1 MRRSSKSLA
10 RRYNGAGVYWRGGF
24 AVHTPV
30 GYAHEKQGFRAAA
43 PVVPAQDTFLPIP
56 IHDPHQTPGT
66 LKRLPLRKA
75 AALFIVAVC
84 LCLSGL
90 LYLQLEQTRRQD
102 LATAQ
107 MASTNLTRA
116 MAQQAEDTFLAAD
129 LVLTSLVD
137 WVEDDGYGA
146 AQRPRLQKTFAR
158 RVQQLEQLHGMF
170 LFDREGQW
178 VITSFTDLPRGNGV
192 ADREYFKFHQ
202 QNVSTVAHI
211 GPAIRSRENGEWII
225 PISKRINDRAG
236 NFQGV
241 LMAGIKMAYFDRFF
255 KSFSLDDNG
264 IMFLGL
270 KDGTLLARRPFDEGL
285 IGSSLAQGR
294 IYQKLLPDAPAGTAM
309 IKSVVD
315 GVVRLYGY
323 RQLGSYPLVV
333 AAASSRDT
341 ILKGW
346 YERAFQSSVIVAL
359 VILGVGLFGW
369 VFIHQVRDGERIEK
383 NLRKA
388 QRALEQIATHDSL
401 TGLANRRLFERSL
414 EVEFARGARQSSPVG
429 LIMLDI
435 DFFKRY
441 NDAYGHVAGDHCLTQ
456 VAQVLKN
463 CCQRKADLA
472 VRYGGEE
479 FAVLLPD
486 TDINGVLAIAGQI
499 RRSVMDK
506 RITHSGS
513 PTGYLTVSLGC
524 YSFIPSGNDSLEVF
538 IQRADAA
545 LYQAKN
551 AGRNRAA
558 VLSLDAGFAE
568 LIRSDR

>member
-1 MRRSSKSLA
+1 
-10 RRYNGAGVYWRGGF
+10 
-24 AVHTPV
+24 V
-30 GYAHEKQGFRAAA
+30 GYAHKHKGFAAGA
-43 PVVPAQDTFLPIP
+43 LVVPAQDLLLPIP
-56 IHDPHQTPGT
+56 IHDPHQAPGGT

-75 AALFIVAVC
+75 AVLFIVAVG

-90 LYLQLEQTRRQD
+90 LYLQLEQSRRQD
-102 LATAQ
+102 LAVAK
-107 MASTNLTRA
+107 MASSNLTRA

-129 LVLTSLVD
+129 LVMTSLVD
-137 WVEDDGYGA
+137 WIQDDGYGA
-146 AQRPRLQKTFAR
+146 AQKPRLQKTFAR
-158 RVQQLEQLHGMF
+158 RVQQLDQLHGIF
-170 LFDREGQW
+170 LFDTQGQW
-178 VITSFTDLPRGNGV
+178 VITSFADLPRGNGV

-202 QNVSTVAHI
+202 QNASTLAHI

-225 PISKRINDRAG
+225 PISKRVNDHAG

-241 LMAGIKMAYFDRFF
+241 LLAGIKMSYFDRFF
-255 KSFSLDDNG
+255 ESFSLDDQG

-270 KDGTLLARRPFDEGL
+270 SDGTLLARRPFDENL
-285 IGSSLAQGR
+285 IGTSLAQGR
-294 IYQKLLPDAPAGTAM
+294 IYRTLLPEAAAGTAM
-309 IKSVVD
+309 INSVVD

-323 RQLGSYPLVV
+323 RRLSAYPLVV
-333 AAASSRDT
+333 SAATSRDT
-341 ILKGW
+341 ILEGW
-346 YERAFQSSVIVAL
+346 YARAFQSSVIVAL

-388 QRALEQIATHDSL
+388 QRTLEQIATHDSL

-414 EVEFARGARQSSPVG
+414 EVEFARGARQVSPVS

-456 VAQVLKN
+456 VAQVLQT
-463 CCQRKADLA
+463 CCQRKSDLA

-486 TDINGVLAIAGQI
+486 TDINGALAIAGQI
-499 RRSVMDK
+499 RRSVIDK
-506 RITHSGS
+506 HIIHSGS

-558 VLSLDAGFAE
+558 VLSLDSGLAE
-568 LIRSDR
+568 LMRSDR

>member
-1 MRRSSKSLA
+1 ML
-10 RRYNGAGVYWRGGF
+10 
-24 AVHTPV
+24 
-30 GYAHEKQGFRAAA
+30 
-43 PVVPAQDTFLPIP
+43 LPIP
-56 IHDPHQTPGT
+56 IHDPHQAPGGT

-75 AALFIVAVC
+75 AALFIVGVC
-84 LCLSGL
+84 LCLFGL
-90 LYLQLEQTRRQD
+90 LYLQLEQSRRQD
-102 LATAQ
+102 LAMAQ
-107 MASTNLTRA
+107 VASANLTRA

-129 LVLTSLVD
+129 LVMTSLVD
-137 WVEDDGYGA
+137 WIQEDGYGA
-146 AQRPRLQKTFAR
+146 AQKPRMQHTFAR
-158 RVQQLEQLHGMF
+158 RVQQLEQLHGIF
-170 LFDREGQW
+170 LFDRDGQW
-178 VITSFTDLPRGNGV
+178 VITSFADLPRGNGV

-202 QNVSTVAHI
+202 QNASTLAHI

-225 PISKRINDRAG
+225 PISKRVNDRAG

-241 LMAGIKMAYFDRFF
+241 LLAGIKMAYFDRFF
-255 KSFSLDDNG
+255 ESFGLDDKG

-270 KDGTLLARRPFDEGL
+270 TDGTLLARRPFDENL

-294 IYQKLLPDAPAGTAM
+294 IYQKLLPQSNAGTAM
-309 IKSVVD
+309 INSVVD

-323 RQLGSYPLVV
+323 RQLASYPLVV
-333 AAASSRDT
+333 AAATSRDT
-341 ILKGW
+341 ILQGW
-346 YERAFQSSVIVAL
+346 NARAFQSSVIIAL

-388 QRALEQIATHDSL
+388 QRTLEQIATHDSL

-414 EVEFARGARQSSPVG
+414 DIEFARGARQSSPVS

-456 VAQVLKN
+456 VAQVLMS
-463 CCQRKADLA
+463 CCQRKSDLA

-486 TDINGVLAIAGQI
+486 TDINGALAIAGQI

-506 RITHSGS
+506 HIVHSGS

-524 YSFIPSGNDSLEVF
+524 YAFIPAGNDSPELF

-558 VLSLDAGFAE
+558 VISLDGGIGE
-568 LIRSDR
+568 LMRSDR

>member
-1 MRRSSKSLA
+1 M
-10 RRYNGAGVYWRGGF
+10 
-24 AVHTPV
+24 
-30 GYAHEKQGFRAAA
+30 
-43 PVVPAQDTFLPIP
+43 PIP
-56 IHDPHQTPGT
+56 IHDPQQASGA

-75 AALFIVAVC
+75 AVLFIVAVC
-84 LCLSGL
+84 LCLFGL
-90 LYLQLEQTRRQD
+90 LYLQLEQSRRQD
-102 LATAQ
+102 LAVAKV
-107 MASTNLTRA
+107 ASSNLTRA
-116 MAQQAEDTFLAAD
+116 MAQQAEDTFHSAD
-129 LVLTSLVD
+129 LVMTSLVD
-137 WVEDDGYGA
+137 WIEDDGYGA
-146 AQRPRLQKTFAR
+146 TQKPRLQKTFAR
-158 RVQQLEQLHGMF
+158 RVQQMEQLHGIF
-170 LFDREGQW
+170 FFDKQGQW
-178 VITSFTDLPRGNGV
+178 IITSFADLPRGNGV
-192 ADREYFKFHQ
+192 ADRDYFKFHQ
-202 QNVSTVAHI
+202 QNESTLAHI

-225 PISKRINDRAG
+225 PISKRVNDHAG

-241 LMAGIKMAYFDRFF
+241 LMAGIKMAYFDQFF

-270 KDGTLLARRPFDEGL
+270 TDGTLLARRPFEENL
-285 IGSSLAQGR
+285 IGTSLAQGR
-294 IYQKLLPDAPAGTAM
+294 IYQKLLPEAQSGTAM
-309 IKSVVD
+309 IRSVVD
-315 GVVRLYGY
+315 DVVRLYGY

-346 YERAFQSSVIVAL
+346 YERAFQSSVIIAL

-369 VFIHQVRDGERIEK
+369 VFIHQVRNGERIEK
-383 NLRKA
+383 NLRRA
-388 QRALEQIATHDSL
+388 QLALEQIATHDSL

-414 EVEFARGARQSSPVG
+414 EIEFARGARQVSPVS

-441 NDAYGHVAGDHCLTQ
+441 NDAYGHVAGDHCLMQ
-456 VAQVLKN
+456 VAQVVKT

-486 TDINGVLAIAGQI
+486 TDINGALAIAGQI
-499 RRSVMDK
+499 RRSVIDK
-506 RITHSGS
+506 HIIHSGS

-524 YSFIPSGNDSLEVF
+524 YAFIPSGNDSLETF
-538 IQRADAA
+538 IHRADAA

-558 VLSLDAGFAE
+558 VLSLDGGITE
-568 LIRSDR
+568 LMRSDR

>member
-1 MRRSSKSLA
+1 M
-10 RRYNGAGVYWRGGF
+10 
-24 AVHTPV
+24 
-30 GYAHEKQGFRAAA
+30 
-43 PVVPAQDTFLPIP
+43 PIP
-56 IHDPHQTPGT
+56 IHDPQQAPGA

-75 AALFIVAVC
+75 AVLFIVAVC
-84 LCLSGL
+84 LCLFGL
-90 LYLQLEQTRRQD
+90 LYLQLEQSRRQD
-102 LATAQ
+102 LAVAKV
-107 MASTNLTRA
+107 ASSNLTRA
-116 MAQQAEDTFLAAD
+116 MAQQAEDTFHSAD
-129 LVLTSLVD
+129 LVMTSLVD
-137 WVEDDGYGA
+137 WIEDDGYGA
-146 AQRPRLQKTFAR
+146 TQKPRLQKTFAR
-158 RVQQLEQLHGMF
+158 RVQQMEQLHGIF
-170 LFDREGQW
+170 FFDKQGQW
-178 VITSFTDLPRGNGV
+178 IITSFADLPRGNGV
-192 ADREYFKFHQ
+192 ADRDYFKFHQ
-202 QNVSTVAHI
+202 QNESTLAHI

-225 PISKRINDRAG
+225 PISKRVNDHAG

-241 LMAGIKMAYFDRFF
+241 LMAGIKMAYFDQFF

-270 KDGTLLARRPFDEGL
+270 TDGTLLARRPFEENL
-285 IGSSLAQGR
+285 IGTSLAQGR
-294 IYQKLLPDAPAGTAM
+294 IYQKLLPEAQSGTAM
-309 IKSVVD
+309 IRSVVD
-315 GVVRLYGY
+315 DIVRLYGY

-346 YERAFQSSVIVAL
+346 YERAFQSSVIIAL

-369 VFIHQVRDGERIEK
+369 VFIHQVRNGERIEK
-383 NLRKA
+383 NLRRA
-388 QRALEQIATHDSL
+388 QLALGQIATHDSL

-414 EVEFARGARQSSPVG
+414 EIEFARGARQVSPVS

-441 NDAYGHVAGDHCLTQ
+441 NDAYGHVAGDHCLMQ
-456 VAQVLKN
+456 VAQVVKT

-486 TDINGVLAIAGQI
+486 TDINGALAIAGQI
-499 RRSVMDK
+499 RRSVIDK
-506 RITHSGS
+506 HIIHSGS

-524 YSFIPSGNDSLEVF
+524 YAFIPSGNDSLETF
-538 IQRADAA
+538 IHRADAA

-558 VLSLDAGFAE
+558 VLSLDGGITE
-568 LIRSDR
+568 LMRSDR

>member
-1 MRRSSKSLA
+1 
-10 RRYNGAGVYWRGGF
+10 
-24 AVHTPV
+24 
-30 GYAHEKQGFRAAA
+30 
-43 PVVPAQDTFLPIP
+43 LPIP
-56 IHDPHQTPGT
+56 IHDPQQAPGA

-75 AALFIVAVC
+75 AVLFIVAVC
-84 LCLSGL
+84 LCLFGL
-90 LYLQLEQTRRQD
+90 LYLQLEQSRRQD
-102 LATAQ
+102 LAVAKV
-107 MASTNLTRA
+107 ASSNLTRA
-116 MAQQAEDTFLAAD
+116 MAQQAEDTFHSAD
-129 LVLTSLVD
+129 LVMTSLVD
-137 WVEDDGYGA
+137 WIEDDGYGA
-146 AQRPRLQKTFAR
+146 TQKPRLQKTFAR
-158 RVQQLEQLHGMF
+158 RVQQMEQLHGIF
-170 LFDREGQW
+170 FFDKQGQW
-178 VITSFTDLPRGNGV
+178 IITSFADLPRGNGV
-192 ADREYFKFHQ
+192 ADRDYFKFHQ
-202 QNVSTVAHI
+202 QNESTLAHI

-225 PISKRINDRAG
+225 PISKRVNDHAG

-241 LMAGIKMAYFDRFF
+241 LMAGIKMAYFDQFF

-270 KDGTLLARRPFDEGL
+270 TDGTLLARRPFEENL
-285 IGSSLAQGR
+285 IGTSLAQGR
-294 IYQKLLPDAPAGTAM
+294 IYQKLLPEAQSGTAM
-309 IKSVVD
+309 IRSVVD
-315 GVVRLYGY
+315 DVVRLYGY

-346 YERAFQSSVIVAL
+346 YERAFQSSVIIAL

-369 VFIHQVRDGERIEK
+369 VFIHQVRNGERIEK
-383 NLRKA
+383 NLRRA
-388 QRALEQIATHDSL
+388 QLALEQIATHDSL

-414 EVEFARGARQSSPVG
+414 EIEFARGARQVSPVS

-441 NDAYGHVAGDHCLTQ
+441 NDAYGHVAGDHCLMQ
-456 VAQVLKN
+456 VAQVVKT

-486 TDINGVLAIAGQI
+486 TDINGALAIAGQI
-499 RRSVMDK
+499 RRSVIDK
-506 RITHSGS
+506 HIIHSGS

-524 YSFIPSGNDSLEVF
+524 YAFIPSGNDSLETF
-538 IQRADAA
+538 IHRADAA

-558 VLSLDAGFAE
+558 VLTLDGGIAE
-568 LIRSDR
+568 LMRSDR

>member
-1 MRRSSKSLA
+1 M
-10 RRYNGAGVYWRGGF
+10 
-24 AVHTPV
+24 
-30 GYAHEKQGFRAAA
+30 
-43 PVVPAQDTFLPIP
+43 PIP
-56 IHDPHQTPGT
+56 IHDPQQAPGT

-75 AALFIVAVC
+75 AALFVVAVS
-84 LCLSGL
+84 LCLFGL
-90 LYLQLEQTRRQD
+90 LYLQLEQSRRQD
-102 LATAQ
+102 LAVAQ
-107 MASTNLTRA
+107 MASSNLTRA

-129 LVLTSLVD
+129 LVMTSLVD
-137 WVEDDGYGA
+137 WIQDDGYGA
-146 AQRPRLQKTFAR
+146 AQRPRLQRTFAR
-158 RVQQLEQLHGMF
+158 RVQQLGQLHGMF
-170 LFDREGQW
+170 LFDKQGQW
-178 VITSFTDLPRGNGV
+178 VITSFPDQPLGISV

-202 QNVSTVAHI
+202 QNVSSVAHI
-211 GPAIRSRENGEWII
+211 GPAIRNREDGEWII
-225 PISKRINDRAG
+225 PVSKRVNDRAG

-241 LMAGIKMAYFDRFF
+241 LLAGIKMAYFDQFF
-255 KSFSLDDNG
+255 ESFSLDDNG

-270 KDGTLLARRPFDEGL
+270 TDGTLLARRPFDQSL
-285 IGSSLAQGR
+285 IGTSLAQGE
-294 IYQKLLPDAPAGTAM
+294 IYRKLLPSATAGTAM
-309 IKSVVD
+309 INSVVD
-315 GVVRLYGY
+315 GVTRLYGY
-323 RQLGSYPLVV
+323 RQLASYPLVV
-333 AAASSRDT
+333 SAATSRDT

-359 VILGVGLFGW
+359 VMLGVGLFGW

-414 EVEFARGARQSSPVG
+414 EIEFSRGARQVSPVS

-456 VAQVLKN
+456 VAQVLRS
-463 CCQRKADLA
+463 CCQRKSDLA

-486 TDINGVLAIAGQI
+486 TDINGALAIAGQI
-499 RRSVMDK
+499 RRSVIDK
-506 RITHSGS
+506 HITHSGS

-524 YSFIPSGNDSLEVF
+524 YSFIPTGNDDPEVF

-558 VLSLDAGFAE
+558 VLSLEDSMAE
-568 LIRSDR
+568 LMRSDR